1 MADEKNEQ
9 KQKLSLTDRIGFLQK
24 YQANL
29 RHINFQVNAIVWI
42 TLSVLLG
49 LTVGAVIIFSF
60 PEFYQGGVIVFIVI
74 VDLMIGYPY
83 IKASQRIDEIER
95 NLPDALKQMADTLR
109 AGGTYEYALRE
120 IATTEYGPL
129 KKELNEVLRKLEEG
143 ENFET
148 AFGILSTNVDS
159 KIIKRT
165 ITIIIDSVR
174 SGAGLAD
181 ILDEISEDVREAHR
195 IEKERKTKTLLQ
207 VIFMVV
213 AGSLIAPMIFGFVST
228 ISSVLINAAAR
239 IVTEEEQ
246 ITAKQASGT
255 IQLGIQIYLFFEV
268 LAASSMM
275 ALMREGKLTK
285 TIIYMPILLLIAYM
299 AYTFAV
305 IFSGA
310 IVGGIA
316 V

>member
-9 KQKLSLTDRIGFLQK
+9 KQKISLTDRIGFLRK

-49 LTVGAVIIFSF
+49 LAVGAVIIFTF
-60 PEFYQGGVIVFIVI
+60 PEFYQGGIIVFVVI
-74 VDLMIGYPY
+74 IDLMIGYPY

-148 AFGILSTNVDS
+148 AFGVLSTNVDS

-228 ISSVLINAAAR
+228 ISSVLINAAAK
-239 IVTEEEQ
+239 IVTIEEQ
-246 ITAKQASGT
+246 ITAKQAAST

-268 LAASSMM
+268 LAASAMM

-285 TIIYMPILLLIAYM
+285 TIIYMPILLLIAYV

-305 IFSGA
+305 IFSGT

>member
-1 MADEKNEQ
+1 MTDEKNGQ
-9 KQKLSLTDRIGFLQK
+9 KQKFSLTDRIGFLQK
-24 YQANL
+24 YQTNL
-29 RHINFQVNAIVWI
+29 RHINFQVNAVVWI
-42 TLSVLLG
+42 TLSVMLG
-49 LTVGAVIIFSF
+49 LVVGAIIIFTL
-60 PEFYQGGVIVFIVI
+60 PEFYQGGIIVFIVI
-74 VDLMIGYPY
+74 VDLMTGYPY

-148 AFGILSTNVDS
+148 AFGVLSTNVDS

-228 ISSVLINAAAR
+228 ISTVLINAAAK

-246 ITAKQASGT
+246 ITAKQASST

-268 LAASSMM
+268 LAASAMM

-285 TIIYMPILLLIAYM
+285 TIIYLPILLLIAYV

-316 V
+316 

>member
-1 MADEKNEQ
+1 MTDEKNGQ
-9 KQKLSLTDRIGFLQK
+9 KQKFSLTDRIGFLQK
-24 YQANL
+24 YQTNL
-29 RHINFQVNAIVWI
+29 RHINFQVNAVVWI

-49 LTVGAVIIFSF
+49 LVVGAIIIFTL
-60 PEFYQGGVIVFIVI
+60 PEFYQGGIIVFIVI
-74 VDLMIGYPY
+74 VDLMTGYPY

-148 AFGILSTNVDS
+148 AFGVLSTNVDS

-228 ISSVLINAAAR
+228 ISTVLINAAAK

-246 ITAKQASGT
+246 ITAKQASST

-268 LAASSMM
+268 LAASAMM

-285 TIIYMPILLLIAYM
+285 TIIYLPILLLIAYV

-316 V
+316 

>member
-1 MADEKNEQ
+1 MADKTKEETQ
-9 KQKLSLTDRIGFLQK
+9 KITLSDKESFLQK
-24 YQANL
+24 YQTNL
-29 RHINFQVNAIVWI
+29 KHINFQVNAMFWIV
-42 TLSVLLG
+42 LSVLCG
-49 LTVGAVIIFSF
+49 LVV
-60 PEFYQGGVIVFIVI
+60 GVIVIVTLPQFYQAGIILIIVI
-74 VDLMIGYPY
+74 TDLMVGYPY
-83 IKASQRIDEIER
+83 IKAGQRIDEIER

-129 KKELNEVLRKLEEG
+129 KKELNAVLRKLEEG
-143 ENFET
+143 ENFES
-148 AFGILSTNVDS
+148 AFSLLATNVDS

-213 AGSLIAPMIFGFVST
+213 AGSLIAPAIFGFVST

-239 IVTEEEQ
+239 IVTEEEK
-246 ITAKQASGT
+246 ITAIDASNT
-255 IQLGIQIYLFFEV
+255 IQLGIQIYLFFEI
-268 LAASSMM
+268 LAASAMM

-285 TIIYMPILLLIAYM
+285 TIIYMPILLLIGYFS
-299 AYTFAV
+299 YTLAS
-305 IFSGA
+305 IFSKA
-310 IVGGIA
+310 IVGNVAI
-316 V
+316 

>member
-1 MADEKNEQ
+1 MTDEKNGQ
-9 KQKLSLTDRIGFLQK
+9 KQKFSLTDRVGFLQK
-24 YQANL
+24 YQTNL
-29 RHINFQVNAIVWI
+29 RHINFQVNAVVWI

-49 LTVGAVIIFSF
+49 LVVGAIIIFTL
-60 PEFYQGGVIVFIVI
+60 PEFYQGGIIVFIVI
-74 VDLMIGYPY
+74 VDLMTGYPY

-148 AFGILSTNVDS
+148 AFGVLSTNVDS

-228 ISSVLINAAAR
+228 ISTVLINAAAK

-246 ITAKQASGT
+246 ITAKQASST

-268 LAASSMM
+268 LAASAMM

-285 TIIYMPILLLIAYM
+285 TIIYLPILLLIAYV

-316 V
+316 